1 MKDGIHPQYH
11 PVVFKDA
18 ATGEMILTRSTMS
31 SEKTVEWSDGNS
43 YPVIQLEVTSFS
55 HPFYTGT
62 QRIVDTEG
70 RIERFKKRYTR

>member
-31 SEKTVEWSDGNS
+31 SEKTVEWTDGIT
-43 YPVIQLEVTSFS
+43 YPVVQLEVTSFS

>member
-1 MKDGIHPQYH
+1 MKDAIHPQYH

-31 SEKTVEWSDGNS
+31 SEKTVEWTDGIT
-43 YPVIQLEVTSFS
+43 YPVVQLEVTSFS